1 MCSSDRKG
9 TMSRAPRGFADRSGF
24 YTDKYKTATDRMTA
38 AMPFKAKLFRVS
50 AGGWLFAR
58 VPASRAP
65 KVTHAWGR
73 TPVRASVDGK
83 WWETSVWWDTKR
95 RATMLAV
102 PKRIRGE
109 KDEGDLVEIELRP
122 PRGDRL
128 W

>member
-1 MCSSDRKG
+1 MPGWIR
-9 TMSRAPRGFADRSGF
+9 RSTEF
-24 YTDKYKTATDRMTA
+24 YTDLYKTP
-38 AMPFKAKLFRVS
+38 AMWHVCPVPFKARLFRVYPGS
-50 AGGWLFAR
+50 WIFAR

-73 TPVRASVDGK
+73 TPVRAGVDGK
-83 WWETSVWWDTKR
+83 WWETSVWWDTRR
-95 RATMLAV
+95 RATLLAV